1 VINDN
6 LNQSTSHMACKIIT
20 YDLDKPNR
28 NYGEL
33 FEAIKDIGS
42 WWHCV
47 ESVWIVDTT
56 KSVSTI
62 RDTLKQHL
70 DSGDKLAVLTL
81 TSGWA
86 TRNLS
91 DDCNDWLRNHL

>member
-1 VINDN
+1 MIIDN
-6 LNQSTSHMACKIIT
+6 LNESTAHMACKIIT

-28 NYGEL
+28 NYDYL
-33 FEAIKDIGS
+33 FEAINEIGS

-62 RDTLKQHL
+62 RDTLKQNL

-81 TSGWA
+81 TS
-86 TRNLS
+86 
-91 DDCNDWLRNHL
+91 WLGHSQSIG